1 MTTIPDIVREL
12 NRLGHTKEYI
22 LDSLVRNHE
31 VLLHGSR
38 VDIQGNHLRPNQKDE
53 IFATNLGC
61 IAILKAIFSNIGLK
75 RPKGL
80 GYSYYVPD
88 EPLILKIHGI
98 QKNTI
103 GNKGFVYIITD
114 KSGFHNTRQRGRE
127 TWEYVKYHED
137 VSFSFRLE
145 IERKDFT
152 YPVFDVTN
160 NKRIQ

>member
-1 MTTIPDIVREL
+1 MTNISDLVKEL

-38 VDIQGNHLRPNQKDE
+38 VDIQDKHIRPNQKGE
-53 IFATNLGC
+53 VFTTNLAC
-61 IAILKAIFSNIGLK
+61 IAILKAIFSNIVLK
-75 RPKGL
+75 RPEGL
-80 GYSYYVPD
+80 EYSYFIP
-88 EPLILKIHGI
+88 ENPLILKIHGI
-98 QKNTI
+98 QNDTI

-114 KSGFHNTRQRGRE
+114 KSGFENTRPGS
-127 TWEYVKYHED
+127 WEFVKYNENIP
-137 VSFSFRLE
+137 FSYRLE
-145 IERKDFT
+145 IERKDFN

>member
-1 MTTIPDIVREL
+1 MTNIPDIVREL

-38 VDIQGNHLRPNQKDE
+38 VDIQGNHLRPNQKGKV
-53 IFATNLGC
+53 FATNLAC

-75 RPKGL
+75 RPEGL

-88 EPLILKIHGI
+88 NPLILKIHGI
-98 QKNTI
+98 QKHTI
-103 GNKGFVYIITD
+103 GNRGFVYIITD
-114 KSGFHNTRQRGRE
+114 TSGFQNTRPGS
-127 TWEYVKYHED
+127 WEFVKYNENIP
-137 VSFSFRLE
+137 FSYRLE
-145 IERKDFT
+145 IERNDFT